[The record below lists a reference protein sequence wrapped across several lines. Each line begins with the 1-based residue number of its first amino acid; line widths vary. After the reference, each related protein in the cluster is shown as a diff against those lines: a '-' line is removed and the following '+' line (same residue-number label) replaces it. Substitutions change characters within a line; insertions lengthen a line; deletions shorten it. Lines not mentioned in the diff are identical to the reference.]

1 MNTAAIRAFMARK
14 FLGIPAGV
22 FVVIFAGVLLFVA
35 IRMKSSDTTAADST
49 DTTDTPSGDA
59 GPTDD
64 TQQPDFSAVPSD
76 GSTATPVITTV
87 ATNDTN
93 DAWQRRAITWL
104 MGNGYSVEIATT
116 AINKYLNG
124 GKLTTQEAKARDAA
138 ITQFGL
144 PPESIPD
151 SPPPSTGGH
160 PGSSNAPA
168 SKQGEPPLN
177 HDVKGNRDNTPAELA
192 VLYYGTNSA
201 DATNK
206 IKAANDTKVSPYAVG
221 TKVRIPENYVPHFYV
236 ATAHTK
242 TLYDIARKNGVD
254 PAKVESLNPHMEFPV
269 KVGTR
274 VRVR

>member
-151 SPPPSTGGH
+151 SLLAPEGILAPLMRLPVSK
-160 PGSSNAPA
+160 GSRLLITTSRVIGITLPQN
-168 SKQGEPPLN
+168 
-177 HDVKGNRDNTPAELA
+177 
-192 VLYYGTNSA
+192 
-201 DATNK
+201 
-206 IKAANDTKVSPYAVG
+206 SPYCITG
-221 TKVRIPENYVPHFYV
+221 L
-236 ATAHTK
+236 TARMLRTRSRRLTTLRCRRMLSVLRFVSRK
-242 TLYDIARKNGVD
+242 TTFLTSTSPRLILKRSTILPARM
-254 PAKVESLNPHMEFPV
+254 A
-269 KVGTR
+269 
-274 VRVR
+274 